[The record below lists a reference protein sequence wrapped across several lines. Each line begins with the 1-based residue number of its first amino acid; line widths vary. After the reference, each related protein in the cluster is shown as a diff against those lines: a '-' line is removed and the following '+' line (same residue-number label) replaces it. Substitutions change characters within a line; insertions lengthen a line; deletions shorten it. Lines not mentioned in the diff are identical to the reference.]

1 MAALVA
7 CEPMNKDSGTEERAI
22 ATSLSPAELERVRQL
37 IQSAPIASIVVD
49 VKGLIVLSNQKLD
62 DLFGY
67 APRELAGQ
75 QLEILIPE
83 AIRRRHVGFR
93 NKFAEDPHAR
103 AMGLGL
109 DLMGQHKSG
118 TVFPVE
124 VGLGYLQVADA
135 LFVVATVVDITP
147 HKQTEAF
154 LEARVRE
161 RTLELDRRRQAA
173 DGLREI
179 LALINSNATLDD
191 ILTQILT
198 QAIRLLNADAG
209 AIYQLNAQDG
219 VLRLRQ
225 SLELNLPQLSG
236 TTVDVSLSADTPI
249 GQAALNRQPTSATR
263 TADPHHD
270 MFFGEEGLF
279 EAMLSAPLVV
289 KDEVY
294 GTLVLYYQS
303 RHTFSDEALSLMSTY
318 CDQAALA
325 VENARLYTQLEREA
339 VTAERN
345 RIAHDLHDSVTQTL
359 FSASMIADI
368 LPRLWKRNQQ
378 EAERRLSELR
388 ELTRGALAE
397 MRTLLLELRPTALV
411 NVPLNELLQQL
422 ADAIVGR
429 ARVPIQVEIQGE
441 AELAAN
447 VRVALYRIA
456 QEALNNVAKHAEA
469 TSATILL
476 VTHVHQAEL
485 LIRDNGQGFAMDQ
498 ISGKCLGLAIMQERA
513 DEIGAQLTIRS
524 QPGQGT
530 LIHASWHKPE

>member
-1 MAALVA
+1 M
-7 CEPMNKDSGTEERAI
+7 KDQFSIQNGPTTAGDAPVHSARAI
-22 ATSLSPAELERVRQL
+22 DLDNVRQL
-37 IQSAPIASIVVD
+37 IHAAPIAAIVID
-49 VKGLIVLSNQKLD
+49 ATGTIILSNQKLD
-62 DLFGY
+62 EMFGY
-67 APRELAGQ
+67 GSDELTGQ
-75 QLEILIPE
+75 PLEILIP
-83 AIRRRHVGFR
+83 AALRARHRGHRVNF
-93 NKFAEDPHAR
+93 FADPHSR
-103 AMGLGL
+103 SMGLGL
-109 DLMGQHKSG
+109 DLMGQHKNGS
-118 TVFPVE
+118 VFPVE
-124 VGLGYLQVADA
+124 VGLGHLQAA
-135 LFVVATVVDITP
+135 AATFVMASVLDITP

-161 RTLELDRRRQAA
+161 RTQELERRRQVA

-179 LALINSNATLDD
+179 LALINSNASLDD
-191 ILTQILT
+191 ILNQILT

-209 AIYQLNAQDG
+209 AIYQLNSQDG
-219 VLRLRQ
+219 ILRLQQ
-225 SLELNLPQLSG
+225 SLELSHEQLIQ
-236 TTVDVSLSADTPI
+236 TDVALTADTPI
-249 GQAALNRQPTSATR
+249 GQAVRSRQPTSTTRATEP
-263 TADPHHD
+263 DHQ
-270 MFFGEEGLF
+270 MLFGEEGF

-294 GTLVLYYQS
+294 GSLVLYYRA
-303 RHTFSDEALSLMSTY
+303 RHTFSEEALSLTSTY

-325 VENARLYTQLEREA
+325 VENARLYAQIERAA

-378 EAERRLSELR
+378 EAERRLQELR

-397 MRTLLLELRPTALV
+397 MRTLLLELRPTALI
-411 NVPLNELLQQL
+411 NVPLSDLLQQL

-441 AELAAN
+441 AELAVN

-469 TSATILL
+469 THATILL
-476 VTHVHQAEL
+476 ALHPDQTEL
-485 LIRDNGQGFAMDQ
+485 LIRDDGRGFVLDQ

-513 DEIGAQLTIRS
+513 GEIGAQLTIRS
-524 QPGQGT
+524 QPGDGT
-530 LIHASWHKPE
+530 LIHVSWRRPE